1 MKLLETVLIKPVL
14 TEKIQNFSDEK
25 ATHAKKA
32 PKYGFMVR
40 LDSSKK
46 DIKIAVE
53 KRFNV
58 NVEAVH
64 VINVKG
70 KTKRMSTRRGM
81 TTGRRSDMKKAIV
94 TLKKEQ
100 KIDFFAGK

>member
-1 MKLLETVLIKPVL
+1 MRPTEEILIKPVL
-14 TEKIQNFSDEK
+14 TEKMLNLSEK
-25 ATHAKKA
+25 VQQ
-32 PKYGFMVR
+32 YGFIVIH
-40 LDSSKK
+40 DAGKD
-46 DIKIAVE
+46 DIKRAVE
-53 KRFNV
+53 MKFSV

-81 TTGRRSDMKKAIV
+81 TSGRRSDRKKAIV
-94 TLKKEQ
+94 TLQKGQ

>member
-1 MKLLETVLIKPVL
+1 MRLTEDVLIKPVL
-14 TEKIQNFSDEK
+14 TEKIQNLSDK
-25 ATHAKKA
+25 FN
-32 PKYGFMVR
+32 KYGFVV
-40 LDSSKK
+40 SSESTKA
-46 DIKIAVE
+46 DIKRAVE

-58 NVEAVH
+58 QVEAVH

-81 TTGRRSDMKKAIV
+81 TTGRRSDRKKAIV

>member
-1 MKLLETVLIKPVL
+1 MIPTETVLIKPVL
-14 TEKIQNFSDEK
+14 TEKIQNLSDK
-25 ATHAKKA
+25 AR
-32 PKYGFMVR
+32 KYGFVVS
-40 LDSSKK
+40 LESSKT
-46 DIKIAVE
+46 DIKSAVE
-53 KRFNV
+53 KKFNV

-81 TTGRRSDMKKAIV
+81 TNGRRSDVKKAIV

-100 KIDFFAGK
+100 KIDFFTGK

>member
-1 MKLLETVLIKPVL
+1 MRLAEEVLIRPVL
-14 TEKIQNFSDEK
+14 TEKMMNLSEK
-25 ATHAKKA
+25 LN
-32 PKYGFMVR
+32 KYGFMVNIEAG
-40 LDSSKK
+40 KAE
-46 DIKIAVE
+46 IKRAVE
-53 KRFNV
+53 KKFNV
-58 NVEAVH
+58 EVEAVR

-81 TTGRRSDMKKAIV
+81 TTGRRSDRKKAIV

>member
-1 MKLLETVLIKPVL
+1 MRPTEEILIKPVL
-14 TEKIQNFSDEK
+14 TEKIQNLSDK
-25 ATHAKKA
+25 LN
-32 PKYGFMVR
+32 KYGFVV
-40 LDSSKK
+40 SSESTKA
-46 DIKIAVE
+46 DIKRAVE

-58 NVEAVH
+58 QVEAVR

-81 TTGRRSDMKKAIV
+81 TTGRRSDRKKAIV

>member
-1 MKLLETVLIKPVL
+1 MMIPLEKVLIKPVL
-14 TEKIQNFSDEK
+14 TEKIQNLSDK
-25 ATHAKKA
+25 AH
-32 PKYGFMVR
+32 KYGFVVN
-40 LDSSKK
+40 LQSSKT
-46 DIKIAVE
+46 DIKKAVE
-53 KRFNV
+53 KKFNV

-81 TTGRRSDMKKAIV
+81 TNGRRSDMKKAIV

-100 KIDFFAGK
+100 KIDFFVGR